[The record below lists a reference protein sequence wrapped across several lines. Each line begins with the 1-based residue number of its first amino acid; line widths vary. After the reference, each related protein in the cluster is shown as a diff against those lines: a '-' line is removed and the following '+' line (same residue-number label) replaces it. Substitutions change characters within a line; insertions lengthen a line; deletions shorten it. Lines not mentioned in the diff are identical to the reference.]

1 MRGSQASGEPI
12 NLNYALLPT
21 LMVCHSCL
29 KFEYLVLTATTDI
42 AQEYAFARSDH
53 RIDQDDWEPPFL
65 DASMVGAT
73 QGAIFKQYPW
83 LLSLMQSLPD
93 SFVTWLDPKMGSFF
107 ALQGVSIL
115 SSRKVLL
122 FV

>member
-1 MRGSQASGEPI
+1 
-12 NLNYALLPT
+12 
-21 LMVCHSCL
+21 MVWHSCL
-29 KFEYLVLTATTDI
+29 KSEYLVLTITTDI

-53 RIDQDDWEPPFL
+53 RIDQDDWEPTFL

-93 SFVTWLDPKMGSFF
+93 SFVTWLNPKMASFF

-115 SSRKVLL
+115 SSTNVLL
-122 FV
+122 FSELGLMS